1 MQSEILFP
9 AVLGFC
15 LLLTFLFILSRF
27 YKRAT
32 KEVAFVR
39 TGLGGEKVILDGGC
53 LKWPVF
59 HEIIPVNMRTLRLQ
73 VDRKNEEGL
82 ITLDRMRVDVTAEF
96 YLRVKP
102 ESETIAKA
110 AQTLGERTMNPDLLK
125 ELLQGKFV
133 DALRAVAAG
142 LSMQDLHEQRADFIQ
157 TVQNALSEDLLK
169 NGLELETV
177 SLTALDQTGKE
188 YFKETNAFD
197 AQGLAKLT
205 DITESKREER
215 NRIEQETRI
224 KIETQNLEA
233 EKRSLEIKR
242 AEEFA
247 RLDQQRDIDMARAQ
261 QGAKIKTEEA
271 ERKREAEQARIESE
285 RAVREAE
292 IESKRAIDERDIESK
307 RSVEIKN
314 QEASIIVAKKSEEK
328 SKAEAEAAKARSGF
342 VREEE
347 NVLTVKETTIA
358 ERKKQIE
365 LIKAQEEAE
374 KSALGITIAADADK
388 KAAADKAEAV
398 LTEAKA
404 QAEKIKI
411 VAEADNK
418 RLEVEAHGLQAINAA
433 KNILDSKIVEFEL
446 RSLIAKIAPE
456 IVKAY
461 TEPMKSIDSIKI
473 LQATGFGTGG
483 NGSNG
488 SNGSNGATS
497 SSSLPNQLT
506 DAMLNYRM
514 QLPVIDNLMKELGID
529 PSSAEGISKLI
540 ETAAA
545 DPKKSPPA
553 NATTIAQERMTTQ
566 GAAATKPRVK
576 PEE

>member
-1 MQSEILFP
+1 MQIELLLPITLGLVLF
-9 AVLGFC
+9 
-15 LLLTFLFILSRF
+15 LTFLFILSRF

-39 TGLGGEKVILDGGC
+39 TGFGGEKVILDGGC

-59 HEIIPVNMRTLRLQ
+59 HEIIPVNLRTLRLQ

-102 ESETIAKA
+102 ETETIAKA
-110 AQTLGERTMNPDLLK
+110 AQTLGERTMNPDKLK

-224 KIETQNLEA
+224 KIETQNLDA

-242 AEEFA
+242 SEEFA
-247 RLDQQRDIDMARAQ
+247 RLEQQRDIEVARAQ
-261 QGAKIKTEEA
+261 QDAKIKSEAA
-271 ERKREAEQARIESE
+271 ERKREAEQARIESD
-285 RAVREAE
+285 RAVRESE

-358 ERKKQIE
+358 EREKQIQ
-365 LIKAQEEAE
+365 LIRAKEEAE
-374 KSALGITIAADADK
+374 KLALSVTISAEAEKQAAVDRAD
-388 KAAADKAEAV
+388 AV

-404 QAEKIKI
+404 EAEKIKI

-418 RLEVEAHGLQAINAA
+418 RLEVEAHGLQAINTA
-433 KNILDSKIVEFEL
+433 KNILDGKIVEFEL
-446 RSLIAKIAPE
+446 RTLIAKIAPE
-456 IVKAY
+456 IVAAY
-461 TEPMKSIDSIKI
+461 TEPMKQIDSIKI
-473 LQATGFGTGG
+473 LQANGFGGG
-483 NGSNG
+483 GSGGANGVASSGG
-488 SNGSNGATS
+488 SI
-497 SSSLPNQLT
+497 PNQLT

-514 QLPVIDNLMKELGID
+514 QLPVIDKILAELGID
-529 PSSAEGISKLI
+529 SSSAEGISKMI
-540 ETAAA
+540 ESSVL
-545 DPKKSPPA
+545 PKEPSVESKSEVELQENGVEKSA
-553 NATTIAQERMTTQ
+553 N
-566 GAAATKPRVK
+566 
-576 PEE
+576 